1 MNMSLSV
8 SEITASDID
17 GLISI
22 LEHEKV
28 FIPNKELDEIL
39 ILIGATTKSIQLGLM
54 LEFLILEEN
63 RYMILKEK
71 YPFFGNDKTLINRRR
86 EIIFRIAKN
95 NTDFLSS
102 LLLSSA
108 RGIKIGG
115 SKRITQILSYA
126 ELTLPLDHSSERW
139 WLELRWFLRKMNQ
152 LDIEKFGDIGD
163 LGESLSMS
171 FEKNRLNQRGGIE
184 RVSVIDGDKRG
195 FDILSFAKEDSS
207 ERKRIEVKAS
217 TQDVNYAYFYLTWH
231 EWKTA
236 NLFGT
241 HEFHLWPNVR
251 SSPLK
256 PIIISVKSLNR
267 FIPVIH
273 ERVEWSSIKVPMSL
287 FVDNK

>member
-1 MNMSLSV
+1 MSLSV

-22 LEHEKV
+22 LEHEKA
-28 FIPNKELDEIL
+28 FIPNNELDDIL
-39 ILIGATTKSIQLGLM
+39 NLIGATRKSFQLGLM
-54 LEFLILEEN
+54 LGFLGSEEN
-63 RYMILKEK
+63 RHLILKEK
-71 YPFFGNDKTLINRRR
+71 NRLFDNDKSLIYRRR
-86 EIIFRIAKN
+86 EIIFRIAKS

-102 LLLSSA
+102 LLLCSA

-139 WLELRWFLRKMNQ
+139 WLELRWFLRKINQ
-152 LDIEKFGDIGD
+152 LDIEKFGNIGD

-171 FEKNRLNQRGGIE
+171 FEKNRLNQRDGIE

-195 FDILSFAKEDSS
+195 FDILSFTKEGSS

-217 TQDVNYAYFYLTWH
+217 TQDVNYANFHLTWH

-236 NLFGT
+236 NLFGV

-256 PIIISVKSLNR
+256 PIIISVKSISQ
-267 FIPVIH
+267 FIPVTH
-273 ERVEWSSIKVPMSL
+273 ESVEWNSIKVPMSL
-287 FVDNK
+287 FVDEQ